1 MDVSLKALLPDTKYW
16 VTAVGGVFAVLAGV
30 DVADK
35 VQNQVR
41 FEKKMI
47 EFIKMVLPIPK

>member
-1 MDVSLKALLPDTKYW
+1 
-16 VTAVGGVFAVLAGV
+16 VLAGV